1 MAYRIQFTASAEEQ
15 LARLTA
21 RQRAVVLDA
30 VRMQMRYEPLQE
42 TRNRKQLRP
51 NPFAPW
57 ELRVGSL
64 RVFYEVD
71 ALEPDLVNIL
81 AIGIKKGNR
90 LLIAGEEIDI

>member
-1 MAYRIQFTASAEEQ
+1 VAYRIQFTASAEEH

-30 VRMQMRYEPLQE
+30 VRVQMRYESLQK